1 MKKRKISLCLFMF
14 VSLGLFAAELKAKD
28 VVKEAEKKESIEESL
43 SYVKNQIAKT
53 TVLSEKRSLYI
64 FLGNMQE
71 QLAYY
76 DDAKKSYASAAGIA
90 AANAEGMQ
98 KKSNEQLVLD
108 AVRCALCQG
117 DYETAHAYL
126 NSSIRNSKDNLIQA
140 YTKLYTQW
148 AALCSVESKEDLAEP
163 VEILKAYSKVDSMKE
178 LRPAILLTL
187 WYVTGESQYSK
198 EITKSFPKST
208 EAAIVN
214 GDAQLL
220 PTPFW
225 FFVPKLGEVEQG
237 IGSIVIQN
245 AEKEEKAASQSA
257 AKANANQNAKDEVV
271 KLQLGLFRTEN
282 NAKLLVEE
290 LKSKG
295 FDCYI
300 TTEKRSS
307 GTTYYIVLIHENKER
322 TLADKLRSS
331 GYECYIV
338 D

>member
-187 WYVTGESQYSK
+187 WYVTGENQYSK

-245 AEKEEKAASQSA
+245 AESEKKLASEPKKVIQSSS
-257 AKANANQNAKDEVV
+257 EII

>member
-43 SYVKNQIAKT
+43 SYVKNRIAKT

-108 AVRCALCQG
+108 AVRCALSQG

-187 WYVTGESQYSK
+187 WYVTGENQYSK

-245 AEKEEKAASQSA
+245 AESEKKMASEPKKVIQSSS
-257 AKANANQNAKDEVV
+257 EII

-295 FDCYI
+295 FECYI

>member
-1 MKKRKISLCLFMF
+1 MKKRKISLCLFVI
-14 VSLGLFAAELKAKD
+14 VSFGLFAAELKAKD
-28 VVKEAEKKESIEESL
+28 VVKEAEKKESIDEAL
-43 SYVKNQIAKT
+43 SYVKNQIEKT

-76 DDAKKSYASAAGIA
+76 DEAKKSYASAAGIA

-126 NSSIRNSKDNLIQA
+126 NSSIRNSKDNLVQS

-178 LRPAILLTL
+178 LRPTILLTL
-187 WYVTGESQYSK
+187 WYVTGEKQYSS
-198 EITKSFPKST
+198 EITKFFPKST

-214 GDAQLL
+214 GDVQLL

-245 AEKEEKAASQSA
+245 AESEKKLASEPKKVIQSSS
-257 AKANANQNAKDEVV
+257 EII
-271 KLQLGLFRTEN
+271 KLQLGLFRTEK

-295 FDCYI
+295 FDSYV
-300 TTEKRSS
+300 TTEKRAS

-331 GYECYIV
+331 GYECYVV

>member
-76 DDAKKSYASAAGIA
+76 EDAKKSYASAAGIA

-187 WYVTGESQYSK
+187 WYVTGENQYSK

-245 AEKEEKAASQSA
+245 AESEKKLASEPKKVIQSSS
-257 AKANANQNAKDEVV
+257 EII

>member
-1 MKKRKISLCLFMF
+1 MKKRKISLCLFMI
-14 VSLGLFAAELKAKD
+14 VSFGLFAAELKAKD
-28 VVKEAEKKESIEESL
+28 VVKEAEKKESIDDAL
-43 SYVKNQIAKT
+43 SYVKNQIEKT

-76 DDAKKSYASAAGIA
+76 DEAKKSYASAAGIA

-126 NSSIRNSKDNLIQA
+126 NSSIRNSKDNLIQS

-178 LRPAILLTL
+178 LRPTILLTL
-187 WYVTGESQYSK
+187 WYVTGEKQYSS

-214 GDAQLL
+214 GDVQLL

-245 AEKEEKAASQSA
+245 AESEKKLASEPKKVIQSSS
-257 AKANANQNAKDEVV
+257 EII
-271 KLQLGLFRTEN
+271 KLQLGLFRTEK

-295 FDCYI
+295 FDSYV
-300 TTEKRSS
+300 TTEKRAS

-331 GYECYIV
+331 GYECYVV

>member
-108 AVRCALCQG
+108 AVRCALSQG

-140 YTKLYTQW
+140 YTKLYAQW

-187 WYVTGESQYSK
+187 WYVTGENQYSK

-245 AEKEEKAASQSA
+245 AEKEEKLASEPKKVIQSSS
-257 AKANANQNAKDEVV
+257 EII

>member
-1 MKKRKISLCLFMF
+1 MKKRKISLCLFMI
-14 VSLGLFAAELKAKD
+14 VSFGLFAAELKAKD
-28 VVKEAEKKESIEESL
+28 VVKEAEKKESIDDAL
-43 SYVKNQIAKT
+43 SYVKNQIEKT

-76 DDAKKSYASAAGIA
+76 DEAKKSYASAAGIA

-126 NSSIRNSKDNLIQA
+126 NSSIRNSKDNLVQS

-163 VEILKAYSKVDSMKE
+163 IEILKAYSKVDSMKE

-187 WYVTGESQYSK
+187 WYVTGENQYSK

-208 EAAIVN
+208 EAEIVN
-214 GDAQLL
+214 GDVQLL

-245 AEKEEKAASQSA
+245 AESEKKLASEPKKVIQSSS
-257 AKANANQNAKDEVV
+257 EII
-271 KLQLGLFRTEN
+271 KLQLGLFRTEK

-295 FDCYI
+295 FDSYV

-331 GYECYIV
+331 GYECYVV

>member
-1 MKKRKISLCLFMF
+1 MKKRKISLCLFMI
-14 VSLGLFAAELKAKD
+14 VSFGLFAAELKAKD
-28 VVKEAEKKESIEESL
+28 VVKESEKKESIDEAL
-43 SYVKNQIAKT
+43 SYVKNQIEKT

-76 DDAKKSYASAAGIA
+76 DEAKKSYASAAGIA

-117 DYETAHAYL
+117 DYKTAHAYL
-126 NSSIRNSKDNLIQA
+126 NSSIRNSKDNLVQS

-178 LRPAILLTL
+178 LRPTILLTL
-187 WYVTGESQYSK
+187 WYVTGEKQYSS

-214 GDAQLL
+214 GDVQLL

-245 AEKEEKAASQSA
+245 AESEKKLASEPKKVIQSSS
-257 AKANANQNAKDEVV
+257 EII
-271 KLQLGLFRTEN
+271 KLQLGLFRTEK

-295 FDCYI
+295 FDSYI
-300 TTEKRSS
+300 TTEKRAS

>member
-1 MKKRKISLCLFMF
+1 MKKRKISLCLFMI
-14 VSLGLFAAELKAKD
+14 VSFGLFAAELKAKD
-28 VVKEAEKKESIEESL
+28 VVKEAEKKESIDEAL
-43 SYVKNQIAKT
+43 SYVKNQIEKT

-76 DDAKKSYASAAGIA
+76 DEAKKSYASAAGIA

-126 NSSIRNSKDNLIQA
+126 NSSIRNSKDNLVQS

-178 LRPAILLTL
+178 LRPTILLTL
-187 WYVTGESQYSK
+187 WYVTGEKQYSS

-214 GDAQLL
+214 GDVQLL

-245 AEKEEKAASQSA
+245 AESEKKLASEPKKVIQSSS
-257 AKANANQNAKDEVV
+257 EII
-271 KLQLGLFRTEN
+271 KLQLGLFRTEK

-295 FDCYI
+295 FDSYV
-300 TTEKRSS
+300 TTEKRAS

-331 GYECYIV
+331 GYECYVV

>member
-108 AVRCALCQG
+108 AVRCALSQG

-140 YTKLYTQW
+140 YTKLYAQW

-245 AEKEEKAASQSA
+245 AESEKKLASEPKKVIQSSS
-257 AKANANQNAKDEVV
+257 EII

>member
-1 MKKRKISLCLFMF
+1 MKKRKISLCLFMI
-14 VSLGLFAAELKAKD
+14 VSFGLFAAELKAKD
-28 VVKEAEKKESIEESL
+28 VVKESEKKESIDEAL
-43 SYVKNQIAKT
+43 SYVKNQIEKT

-76 DDAKKSYASAAGIA
+76 DEAKKSYASAAGIA

-126 NSSIRNSKDNLIQA
+126 NSSIRNSKDNLVQS

-178 LRPAILLTL
+178 LRPTILLTL
-187 WYVTGESQYSK
+187 WYVTGEKQYSS

-237 IGSIVIQN
+237 IGSIVVQN
-245 AEKEEKAASQSA
+245 AESEKKLASEPKKVIQSSS
-257 AKANANQNAKDEVV
+257 EII
-271 KLQLGLFRTEN
+271 KLQLGLFRTEK

-295 FDCYI
+295 FDSYV

-331 GYECYIV
+331 GYECYVV

>member
-43 SYVKNQIAKT
+43 SYVKNQIGKT

-187 WYVTGESQYSK
+187 WYVTGENQYSK

-245 AEKEEKAASQSA
+245 AESEKKLASEPKKVIQSSS
-257 AKANANQNAKDEVV
+257 EII

-295 FDCYI
+295 FDSYI

>member
-1 MKKRKISLCLFMF
+1 MKKRKISLCLFMI
-14 VSLGLFAAELKAKD
+14 VSFGLFAAELKAKD
-28 VVKEAEKKESIEESL
+28 VVKESEKKESIDEAL
-43 SYVKNQIAKT
+43 SYVKNQIEKT

-76 DDAKKSYASAAGIA
+76 DEAKKSYASAAGIA

-126 NSSIRNSKDNLIQA
+126 NSSIRNSKDNLIQS

-178 LRPAILLTL
+178 LRPTILLTL
-187 WYVTGESQYSK
+187 WYVTGEKQYSS

-214 GDAQLL
+214 GDVQLL

-245 AEKEEKAASQSA
+245 AESEKKLASEPKKVIQSSS
-257 AKANANQNAKDEVV
+257 EII
-271 KLQLGLFRTEN
+271 KLQLGLFRTEK

-295 FDCYI
+295 FDSYV

-331 GYECYIV
+331 GYECYVV

>member
-98 KKSNEQLVLD
+98 KKSDEQLVLD

-187 WYVTGESQYSK
+187 WYVTGENQYSK

-245 AEKEEKAASQSA
+245 AEKEEKKLASEPKKVIQSSS
-257 AKANANQNAKDEVV
+257 EII

>member
-28 VVKEAEKKESIEESL
+28 VVKEAEKKESIDEAL

-187 WYVTGESQYSK
+187 WYVTGENQYSK

-245 AEKEEKAASQSA
+245 AEKEEKKLASEPKKVIQSSS
-257 AKANANQNAKDEVV
+257 EII

>member
-108 AVRCALCQG
+108 AVRCALSQG

-187 WYVTGESQYSK
+187 WYVTGENQYSK

-245 AEKEEKAASQSA
+245 AEKEEKLASEPKKVIQSSS
-257 AKANANQNAKDEVV
+257 EII

>member
-187 WYVTGESQYSK
+187 WYVTGENQYSK

-237 IGSIVIQN
+237 IGSIVIHN
-245 AEKEEKAASQSA
+245 AESEKKLASEPKKVIQSSS
-257 AKANANQNAKDEVV
+257 EII

>member
-1 MKKRKISLCLFMF
+1 MKKRKISLCLFLF
-14 VSLGLFAAELKAKD
+14 VSFGLFAAELKAKD
-28 VVKEAEKKESIEESL
+28 VVKEAEKKESIDEAL
-43 SYVKNQIAKT
+43 SYVKNQIEKT

-126 NSSIRNSKDNLIQA
+126 NSAIRNSKDNLIQS

-178 LRPAILLTL
+178 LRPTILLTL
-187 WYVTGESQYSK
+187 WYVTGENQYSK

-214 GDAQLL
+214 GDVQLL

-237 IGSIVIQN
+237 IGSIVIQ
-245 AEKEEKAASQSA
+245 K
-257 AKANANQNAKDEVV
+257 
-271 KLQLGLFRTEN
+271 
-282 NAKLLVEE
+282 
-290 LKSKG
+290 
-295 FDCYI
+295 I
-300 TTEKRSS
+300 
-307 GTTYYIVLIHENKER
+307 I
-322 TLADKLRSS
+322 
-331 GYECYIV
+331 
-338 D
+338 

>member
-1 MKKRKISLCLFMF
+1 MKKRKISLCLFMI
-14 VSLGLFAAELKAKD
+14 VSFGLFAAEIKAKD
-28 VVKEAEKKESIEESL
+28 VVKEAEKKESIDEAL
-43 SYVKNQIAKT
+43 SYVKNQIEKT

-76 DDAKKSYASAAGIA
+76 DEAKKSYASAAGIA

-126 NSSIRNSKDNLIQA
+126 NSSIRNSKDNLVQS

-178 LRPAILLTL
+178 LRPTILLTL
-187 WYVTGESQYSK
+187 WYVTGEKQYSS

-237 IGSIVIQN
+237 IGSIVVQN
-245 AEKEEKAASQSA
+245 AESEKKLASEPKKVIQSSS
-257 AKANANQNAKDEVV
+257 EII
-271 KLQLGLFRTEN
+271 KLQLGLFRTEK

-295 FDCYI
+295 FDSYV
-300 TTEKRSS
+300 TTEKRAS

-331 GYECYIV
+331 GYECYVV

>member
-1 MKKRKISLCLFMF
+1 MKKRKISLCLFMI
-14 VSLGLFAAELKAKD
+14 VSFGLFAAELKAKD
-28 VVKEAEKKESIEESL
+28 VVKEAEKKESIDEAL
-43 SYVKNQIAKT
+43 SYVKNQIEKT

-76 DDAKKSYASAAGIA
+76 DEAKKSYASAAGIA

-126 NSSIRNSKDNLIQA
+126 NSSIRNSKDNLIQS

-178 LRPAILLTL
+178 LRPTILLTL
-187 WYVTGESQYSK
+187 WYVTGEKQYSS

-214 GDAQLL
+214 GDVQLL

-245 AEKEEKAASQSA
+245 AESEKKLASEPKKVIQSSS
-257 AKANANQNAKDEVV
+257 EII
-271 KLQLGLFRTEN
+271 KLQLGLFRTEK

-295 FDCYI
+295 FDSYV

-331 GYECYIV
+331 GYECYVV

>member
-187 WYVTGESQYSK
+187 WYVTGENQYSK
-198 EITKSFPKST
+198 EITKSFQNLQKR
-208 EAAIVN
+208 
-214 GDAQLL
+214 QL
-220 PTPFW
+220 
-225 FFVPKLGEVEQG
+225 
-237 IGSIVIQN
+237 
-245 AEKEEKAASQSA
+245 
-257 AKANANQNAKDEVV
+257 
-271 KLQLGLFRTEN
+271 
-282 NAKLLVEE
+282 
-290 LKSKG
+290 
-295 FDCYI
+295 
-300 TTEKRSS
+300 
-307 GTTYYIVLIHENKER
+307 
-322 TLADKLRSS
+322 
-331 GYECYIV
+331 
-338 D
+338 

>member
-1 MKKRKISLCLFMF
+1 MKKRKISLCLFLF
-14 VSLGLFAAELKAKD
+14 VSFGLFAAELKAKD
-28 VVKEAEKKESIEESL
+28 VVKEAEKKESIDDAL
-43 SYVKNQIAKT
+43 SYVKNQIEKT

-76 DDAKKSYASAAGIA
+76 DEAKKSYASAAGIA

-126 NSSIRNSKDNLIQA
+126 NSSIRNSKDNLVQS

-178 LRPAILLTL
+178 LRPTILLTL
-187 WYVTGESQYSK
+187 WYVTGEKQYSS

-214 GDAQLL
+214 GDVQLL

-245 AEKEEKAASQSA
+245 AESEKKLASEPKKVIQSSS
-257 AKANANQNAKDEVV
+257 EII
-271 KLQLGLFRTEN
+271 KLQLGLFRTEK

-295 FDCYI
+295 FDSYV
-300 TTEKRSS
+300 TTEKRAS

>member
-1 MKKRKISLCLFMF
+1 MKKRKISLCLFMI
-14 VSLGLFAAELKAKD
+14 VSFGLFAAELKAKD
-28 VVKEAEKKESIEESL
+28 VVKESEKKESIDEAL
-43 SYVKNQIAKT
+43 SYVKNQIEKT

-76 DDAKKSYASAAGIA
+76 DEAKKSYASAAGIA

-126 NSSIRNSKDNLIQA
+126 NSSIRNSKDNLIQS

-178 LRPAILLTL
+178 LRPTILLTL
-187 WYVTGESQYSK
+187 WYVTGEKQYSS

-214 GDAQLL
+214 GDVQLL

-245 AEKEEKAASQSA
+245 AESEKKLASEPKKVIQSSS
-257 AKANANQNAKDEVV
+257 EII
-271 KLQLGLFRTEN
+271 KLQLGLFRTEK

-295 FDCYI
+295 FDSYV
-300 TTEKRSS
+300 TTEKRAS

-331 GYECYIV
+331 GYECYVV

>member
-76 DDAKKSYASAAGIA
+76 DDAKKSYASAAGIS

-245 AEKEEKAASQSA
+245 AESEKKLASEPKKVIQSSS
-257 AKANANQNAKDEVV
+257 EII

>member
-1 MKKRKISLCLFMF
+1 
-14 VSLGLFAAELKAKD
+14 
-28 VVKEAEKKESIEESL
+28 
-43 SYVKNQIAKT
+43 
-53 TVLSEKRSLYI
+53 
-64 FLGNMQE
+64 MQE

-76 DDAKKSYASAAGIA
+76 EDAKKSYASAAGIS

-117 DYETAHAYL
+117 DYQTALAYL
-126 NSSIRNSKDNLIQA
+126 NSAIRNSKDDLIQA

-148 AALCSVESKEDLAEP
+148 AALCSVESKEDLLEP
-163 VEILKAYSKVDSMKE
+163 IEILKAYSKVESMKV
-178 LRPAILLTL
+178 LRPSILLTL
-187 WYVTGESQYSK
+187 WYVTGESEYSK
-198 EITKSFPKST
+198 EITKAFPSST

-214 GDAQLL
+214 GDVQLL

-237 IGSIVIQN
+237 IDSIVIQN
-245 AEKEEKAASQSA
+245 SETEKKSSAEPKKVIQSSS
-257 AKANANQNAKDEVV
+257 EVI
-271 KLQLGLFRTEN
+271 KLQLGLFRTEK
-282 NAKLLVEE
+282 NAKVLVEE

-295 FDCYI
+295 FDSYV
-300 TTEKRSS
+300 TTEKRAS
-307 GTTYYIVLIHENKER
+307 GTTYYIVLVHENKER

-331 GYECYIV
+331 GYECYVV

>member
-108 AVRCALCQG
+108 AVRCALSQG

-187 WYVTGESQYSK
+187 WYVTGENQYSK

-245 AEKEEKAASQSA
+245 AESEKKLASEPKKVIQSSS
-257 AKANANQNAKDEVV
+257 EII

-295 FDCYI
+295 FDSYI

>member
-126 NSSIRNSKDNLIQA
+126 NSSIRNSKDNLILA
-140 YTKLYTQW
+140 YTKLYAQW

-237 IGSIVIQN
+237 IGSIEIQN
-245 AEKEEKAASQSA
+245 AEKEEKKLASEPKKVIQSSS
-257 AKANANQNAKDEVV
+257 EII

>member
-1 MKKRKISLCLFMF
+1 MKKRKISLCLFLF
-14 VSLGLFAAELKAKD
+14 VSFGLFAAELKAKD

-43 SYVKNQIAKT
+43 SYVKNQIVKT

-76 DDAKKSYASAAGIA
+76 DDAKKSYASAAGIS

-126 NSSIRNSKDNLIQA
+126 NSSIRNSKDNLVQS

-187 WYVTGESQYSK
+187 WYVTGENQYSK

-214 GDAQLL
+214 GDVQLL

-245 AEKEEKAASQSA
+245 AESEKKLASEPKKVIQSSS
-257 AKANANQNAKDEVV
+257 EII
-271 KLQLGLFRTEN
+271 KLQLGLFRTEK

-295 FDCYI
+295 FDCYV
-300 TTEKRSS
+300 TTEKRAS

>member
-108 AVRCALCQG
+108 AVRCALSQG

-187 WYVTGESQYSK
+187 WYVTGENQYSK

-214 GDAQLL
+214 GAQHKCF
-220 PTPFW
+220 PIYGVFERKK
-225 FFVPKLGEVEQG
+225 FFNDL
-237 IGSIVIQN
+237 
-245 AEKEEKAASQSA
+245 
-257 AKANANQNAKDEVV
+257 
-271 KLQLGLFRTEN
+271 
-282 NAKLLVEE
+282 
-290 LKSKG
+290 
-295 FDCYI
+295 
-300 TTEKRSS
+300 
-307 GTTYYIVLIHENKER
+307 
-322 TLADKLRSS
+322 
-331 GYECYIV
+331 
-338 D
+338 

>member
-140 YTKLYTQW
+140 YTKLYAQW

-245 AEKEEKAASQSA
+245 AEKEEKLASEPKKVIQSSS
-257 AKANANQNAKDEVV
+257 EII

>member
-1 MKKRKISLCLFMF
+1 MKKRKISLCLFMI
-14 VSLGLFAAELKAKD
+14 VSFGLFAAELKAKD
-28 VVKEAEKKESIEESL
+28 VVKEAEKKESIDDAL
-43 SYVKNQIAKT
+43 SYVKNQIEKT

-76 DDAKKSYASAAGIA
+76 DEAKKSYASAAGIA

-126 NSSIRNSKDNLIQA
+126 NSSIRNSKDNLVQS

-178 LRPAILLTL
+178 LRPTILLTL
-187 WYVTGESQYSK
+187 WYVTGEKQYSS

-214 GDAQLL
+214 GDVQLL

-245 AEKEEKAASQSA
+245 AESEKKLASEPKKVIQSSS
-257 AKANANQNAKDEVV
+257 EII
-271 KLQLGLFRTEN
+271 KLQLGLFRTEK

-295 FDCYI
+295 FDSYV
-300 TTEKRSS
+300 TTEKRAS

-331 GYECYIV
+331 GYECYVV

>member
-43 SYVKNQIAKT
+43 SYVKNQLAKT

-108 AVRCALCQG
+108 AVRCALSQG

-140 YTKLYTQW
+140 YTKLYAQW

-187 WYVTGESQYSK
+187 WYVTGENQYSK

-245 AEKEEKAASQSA
+245 AESEKKLASEPKKVIQSSS
-257 AKANANQNAKDEVV
+257 EII

-295 FDCYI
+295 FECYI

>member
-108 AVRCALCQG
+108 AVRCALSQG

-187 WYVTGESQYSK
+187 WYVTGENQYSK

-237 IGSIVIQN
+237 IGSIVVQN
-245 AEKEEKAASQSA
+245 AESEKKLASEPKKVIQSSS
-257 AKANANQNAKDEVV
+257 EII

>member
-14 VSLGLFAAELKAKD
+14 VSLGLFAVELKAKD

-108 AVRCALCQG
+108 AVRCALSQG

-187 WYVTGESQYSK
+187 WYVTGENQYSK

-245 AEKEEKAASQSA
+245 AEKEEKLASEPKKVIQSSS
-257 AKANANQNAKDEVV
+257 EII
-271 KLQLGLFRTEN
+271 KLQLGRFRTEN

>member
-1 MKKRKISLCLFMF
+1 MKKRKISLCFFMI

-28 VVKEAEKKESIEESL
+28 VVKEAEKKESIDDAL
-43 SYVKNQIAKT
+43 SYVKNQIEKT

-76 DDAKKSYASAAGIA
+76 DEAKKSYASAAGIA

-126 NSSIRNSKDNLIQA
+126 NSSIRNSKDNLIQS

-178 LRPAILLTL
+178 LRPTILLTL
-187 WYVTGESQYSK
+187 WYVTGEKQYSS

-214 GDAQLL
+214 GDVQLL

-245 AEKEEKAASQSA
+245 AESEKKLASEPKKVIQSSS
-257 AKANANQNAKDEVV
+257 EII
-271 KLQLGLFRTEN
+271 KLQLGLFRTEK

-295 FDCYI
+295 FDSYV
-300 TTEKRSS
+300 TTEKRAS

>member
-1 MKKRKISLCLFMF
+1 MKKRKISLCLFLF
-14 VSLGLFAAELKAKD
+14 VSFGLFAAELKAKD
-28 VVKEAEKKESIEESL
+28 VVKEAEKKESIDEAL
-43 SYVKNQIAKT
+43 SYVKNQIEKT

-76 DDAKKSYASAAGIA
+76 DEAKKSYASAAGIA

-126 NSSIRNSKDNLIQA
+126 NSSIRNSKDNLVQS

-178 LRPAILLTL
+178 LRPTILLTL

-214 GDAQLL
+214 GDVQLL

-245 AEKEEKAASQSA
+245 AESEKKLASEPKKVIQSSS
-257 AKANANQNAKDEVV
+257 EII
-271 KLQLGLFRTEN
+271 KLQLGLFRTEK

-295 FDCYI
+295 FDSYV

-331 GYECYIV
+331 GYECYVV

>member
-1 MKKRKISLCLFMF
+1 MKKRKISLCLFLF
-14 VSLGLFAAELKAKD
+14 VSFGLFAAELKAKD
-28 VVKEAEKKESIEESL
+28 VVKEAEKKESIDEAL
-43 SYVKNQIAKT
+43 SYVKNQIEKT

-76 DDAKKSYASAAGIA
+76 DEAKKSYASAAGIA

-117 DYETAHAYL
+117 DYETAHSYL
-126 NSSIRNSKDNLIQA
+126 NSAIRNSKDNLIQA
-140 YTKLYTQW
+140 YTKLYAQW

-178 LRPAILLTL
+178 LRPTILLTL

-214 GDAQLL
+214 GDVQLL

-245 AEKEEKAASQSA
+245 AESEKKLASEPKKVIQSSS
-257 AKANANQNAKDEVV
+257 EII
-271 KLQLGLFRTEN
+271 KLQLGLFRTEK

-295 FDCYI
+295 FDSYV

-331 GYECYIV
+331 GYECYVV

>member
-1 MKKRKISLCLFMF
+1 M
-14 VSLGLFAAELKAKD
+14 
-28 VVKEAEKKESIEESL
+28 
-43 SYVKNQIAKT
+43 
-53 TVLSEKRSLYI
+53 
-64 FLGNMQE
+64 
-71 QLAYY
+71 
-76 DDAKKSYASAAGIA
+76 
-90 AANAEGMQ
+90 
-98 KKSNEQLVLD
+98 
-108 AVRCALCQG
+108 
-117 DYETAHAYL
+117 
-126 NSSIRNSKDNLIQA
+126 
-140 YTKLYTQW
+140 
-148 AALCSVESKEDLAEP
+148 CSVESKEDLAEP

-187 WYVTGESQYSK
+187 WYVTGENQYSK

-245 AEKEEKAASQSA
+245 AESEKKLASEPKKVIQSSS
-257 AKANANQNAKDEVV
+257 EII

>member
-108 AVRCALCQG
+108 AVRCALSQG

-140 YTKLYTQW
+140 YTKLYAQW

-245 AEKEEKAASQSA
+245 AESEKKLASEPKKVIQSSS
-257 AKANANQNAKDEVV
+257 EII

-295 FDCYI
+295 FDSYI

>member
-108 AVRCALCQG
+108 AVRCALSQG

-187 WYVTGESQYSK
+187 WYVTGENQYSK
-198 EITKSFPKST
+198 EIIKSFPKST

-245 AEKEEKAASQSA
+245 AEKEEKKLASEPKKVIQSSS
-257 AKANANQNAKDEVV
+257 EII